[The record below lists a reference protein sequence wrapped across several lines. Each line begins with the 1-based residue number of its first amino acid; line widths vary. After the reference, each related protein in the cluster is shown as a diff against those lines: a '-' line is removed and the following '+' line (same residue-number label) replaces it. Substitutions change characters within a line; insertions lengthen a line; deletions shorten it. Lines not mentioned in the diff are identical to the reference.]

1 MDENTISR
9 IRQVL
14 NIIFMLGALAGV
26 IIYFASDKFIG
37 TIVILIGMAFKMM
50 EYIIRFMRPR
60 K

>member
-1 MDENTISR
+1 MDENTIFR

>member
-1 MDENTISR
+1 MNENTIFR
-9 IRQVL
+9 IRQIL
-14 NIIFMLGALAGV
+14 NIIFMLCALVGI

>member
-1 MDENTISR
+1 MDENTIFR

-14 NIIFMLGALAGV
+14 NIIFMFGALAGV